1 MTKLTILSIV
11 TASVLFTTG
20 CSDETKKAAADT
32 AKATTQ
38 TVAAAANDVKASA
51 QKAVDAAKEKA
62 SAVSDVVVQK
72 ASKAKEAAVDAVES
86 AKEAV
91 APKEQSTES
100 AAPSAVDGKAVFAKC
115 VACHGQNG
123 KQKALGKSNV
133 IAGLGVDEVV
143 EKLKA
148 YKAGTRNVNGMG
160 MTMKAQVSTLSDAE
174 IEAVAGYIST
184 L

>member
-38 TVAAAANDVKASA
+38 TVAAAAKDVKASA
-51 QKAVDAAKEKA
+51 KKAVDAAKEKA
-62 SAVSDVVVQK
+62 SAVSDVVAQK
-72 ASKAKEAAVDAVES
+72 ASEAKEAAVDAVES
-86 AKEAV
+86 AKEV
-91 APKEQSTES
+91 VVPKEQGAKS
-100 AAPSAVDGKAVFAKC
+100 AEPSAVDGKAVFAKC
-115 VACHGQNG
+115 VACHGKEG

-133 IAGLGVDEVV
+133 IAGQGADEVV

-148 YKAGTRNVNGMG
+148 YKTGTRNVNGMG

>member
-11 TASVLFTTG
+11 AASVLLTTG

-38 TVAAAANDVKASA
+38 TVAAAAKDVKASV

-100 AAPSAVDGKAVFAKC
+100 ASPSAVDGKAVFAKC

-133 IAGLGVDEVV
+133 IAGQSADEVV

-148 YKAGTRNVNGMG
+148 YKTGTRNVNGMG
-160 MTMKAQVSTLSDAE
+160 MTMKAQVSTLTEAE